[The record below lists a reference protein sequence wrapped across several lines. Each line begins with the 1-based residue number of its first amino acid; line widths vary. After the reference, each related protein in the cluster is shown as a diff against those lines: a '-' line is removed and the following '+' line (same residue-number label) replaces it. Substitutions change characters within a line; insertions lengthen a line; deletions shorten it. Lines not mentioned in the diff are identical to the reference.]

1 MGLERYVVDAVV
13 LEGRSPTEIARLHG
27 ISRSWLYRLLGRY
40 HEGGYAALVPRS
52 RRPRTNPC
60 RTSPEVEAAIV
71 ALRAEL
77 AAAGHDC
84 GPATIAHHL
93 ARRTTDV
100 PSVATIW
107 RILTRHELITPQ
119 PHKRPRSSYI
129 RFEAALPNELW
140 QADTTHWRLAD
151 GTDVEILDLIDD
163 HSRLLLAADAFRT
176 VKGGDVVRTFLAAV
190 EANGAPAA
198 LLTDNGAVFTGGPRR
213 GKIRLETELER
224 LGVLAKHSTPNHPQ
238 TCGKVERFH
247 QTLKRYLARQPPA
260 DSLAMLQLQL
270 DGFRSYYNAER
281 PHRALHGRTPVEGYA
296 GRVKARPVVDR
307 HPTHYR
313 VRQDRVSK
321 AGNVTVR
328 YLSRLR
334 HIGLGKAHAGETV
347 RLLIADDHVRV
358 VRRDG
363 SLLRELV
370 LDVSRDYQPLLDSS
384 SMS

>member
-1 MGLERYVVDAVV
+1 MGLARFVVEAVV

-27 ISRSWLYRLLGRY
+27 ISRSWLYVLLARY
-40 HEGGYAALVPRS
+40 RAGGHPALEARS
-52 RRPRTNPC
+52 RRPH
-60 RTSPEVEAAIV
+60 TSPGRTPPAFEAEIV

-77 AAAGHDC
+77 TEAGHDA

-93 ARRTTDV
+93 ARRGGRTT
-100 PSVATIW
+100 SVATIW
-107 RILTRHELITPQ
+107 RVLRRHGLITPQ
-119 PHKRPRSSYI
+119 PHKRPRSSFV
-129 RFEAALPNELW
+129 RFEASLPNELW

-151 GTDVEILDLIDD
+151 GTDVEILDVIDD
-163 HSRLLLAADAFRT
+163 HSRLCLAADAFRT

-190 EANGAPAA
+190 AAHGAPAS

-224 LGVLAKHSTPNHPQ
+224 LGIVAKHSTPNHPQ

-260 DSLAMLQLQL
+260 ESLAALQLQL
-270 DGFRSYYNAER
+270 DAYRAYYNAER
-281 PHRALHGRTPVEGYA
+281 PHRALRGATPA
-296 GRVKARPVVDR
+296 IAFASRIKARPVVDR
-307 HPTHYR
+307 APTWFR

-328 YLSRLR
+328 YLSRLH
-334 HIGLGKAHAGETV
+334 HIGVGKAHVGEEV
-347 RLLIADDHVRV
+347 RLLIADDRVRV
-358 VRRDG
+358 VGADG

-370 LDVSRDYQPLLDSS
+370 IDVERDYQPRLHSS
-384 SMS
+384 AVS

>member
-13 LEGRSPTEIARLHG
+13 VEGRSPTEIARLHG

-40 HEGGYAALVPRS
+40 HEGGYAALAPRS
-52 RRPRTNPC
+52 RRPRTIPS
-60 RTSPEVEAAIV
+60 RTPPEVEAAIV

-107 RILTRHELITPQ
+107 RILHRHELITPQ

-151 GTDVEILDLIDD
+151 GSDVEILDLIDD

-176 VKGGDVVRTFLAAV
+176 VKGGDVVRTFLAVAQ
-190 EANGAPAA
+190 ANGAPAA

-213 GKIRLETELER
+213 GKIRLESELER

-270 DGFRSYYNAER
+270 DGYRSYYNAER
-281 PHRALHGRTPVEGYA
+281 PHRALHGRTPSEAYA

-307 HPTHYR
+307 RPTHYR

-328 YLSRLR
+328 YMSRLR
-334 HIGLGKAHAGETV
+334 HIGLGKAHAGEPV
-347 RLLIADDHVRV
+347 RLLIADRHVRV

-370 LDVSRDYQPLLDSS
+370 LDVSRDYQPQLDSS